1 MCIGV
6 VVVVIEVGNER
17 QETADEACERLSDGS
32 IHPYSPNCD
41 DQSSDWTIPCVLGRR
56 LCVWLHRFNIL
67 LLRIDFFALHGIHE

>member
-6 VVVVIEVGNER
+6 AVVVIEVGGER

-41 DQSSDWTIPCVLGRR
+41 DQSSDWTIPCVLD
-56 LCVWLHRFNIL
+56 VIKS
-67 LLRIDFFALHGIHE
+67 LLRLTHLRGLRLIRSRGRVNYAA